1 MDVRNVKLLCF
12 SINYYLLLCS
22 NYGKSRPPVFF
33 RRSSG
38 FVFSNEEVAKRIFL
52 QEYRKKSEALF
63 YHHLRTNTHFF
74 KTMSTR
80 SCILGKNGDNMICL
94 PVFCF
99 DDVFVRYRIE
109 GIMHAQAIENLS
121 AEIADGKIY
130 WKV

>member
-52 QEYRKKSEALF
+52 QEYRKNGLAGRYVERE
-63 YHHLRTNTHFF
+63 RTAKNAQ
-74 KTMSTR
+74 
-80 SCILGKNGDNMICL
+80 GKNGDNMICL